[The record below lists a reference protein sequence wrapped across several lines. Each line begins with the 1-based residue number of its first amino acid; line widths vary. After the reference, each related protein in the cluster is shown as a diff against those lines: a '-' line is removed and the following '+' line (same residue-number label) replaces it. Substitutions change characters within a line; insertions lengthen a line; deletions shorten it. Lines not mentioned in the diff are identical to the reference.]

1 MNAKPS
7 EISKASKSPTMMSKT
22 SKPPKLHRPAVIL
35 MAVLGHACTRPAAP
49 EPRADSATA
58 APIRV
63 ASVVAATA
71 SVPRLLP
78 LTGTL
83 KASAESA
90 VAANANGRI
99 SRTLV
104 ERGSVVAKGAP
115 LVILDQRMASL
126 SAAEARANLEGIR
139 SQKQL
144 ADSTCE
150 RNRRLFQRHVITA
163 EEFEKADSTCRVQS
177 HSLAAAESRQ
187 RQATVSLTD
196 ATVRAP
202 FAGVVL
208 ERLVNVGEYVTA
220 NTKIVELVQSDPVRL
235 ELVAGEQDA
244 AAVHVGQAVTFE
256 VKAMPGQ
263 SFTATVRY
271 VAPALREATRDL
283 VFEAVAPNADGR
295 LRPGMFATAWLEVG
309 TESTV
314 VVPRTALWKSGE
326 TIRAFVIKNGH
337 LEERVVHVGRD
348 LEGRTTLKA
357 GVAAG
362 ERIVRE
368 ASGQLKD
375 GSAVVD
381 QG

>member
-1 MNAKPS
+1 
-7 EISKASKSPTMMSKT
+7 
-22 SKPPKLHRPAVIL
+22 V
-35 MAVLGHACTRPAAP
+35 
-49 EPRADSATA
+49 
-58 APIRV
+58 APIKV
-63 ASVVAATA
+63 ASVMVATEP
-71 SVPRLLP
+71 VPRLLP

-99 SRTLV
+99 SRTFV
-104 ERGSVVAKGAP
+104 ERGSVVAKGDP

-144 ADSTCE
+144 ADSTCD

-187 RQATVSLTD
+187 RQAKVSLAD

-208 ERLVNVGEYVTA
+208 ERSVNVGEYVTV
-220 NTKIVELVQSDPVRL
+220 NTKIVELVQNDPLRL
-235 ELVAGEQDA
+235 ELLAGEQDA
-244 AAVHVGQAVTFE
+244 AAIQVGQAVIFE

-263 SFTATVRY
+263 RFTATVRY

-283 VFEAVAPNADGR
+283 VFEAVASNAEGR
-295 LRPGMFATAWLEVG
+295 LKPGMFATAWLQAG

-326 TIRAFVIKNGH
+326 TTRAFVIKNGH

-348 LEGRTTLKA
+348 LDGRTILKA
-357 GVAAG
+357 GVVAG
-362 ERIVRE
+362 ERIVRD
-368 ASGQLKD
+368 ASEQLKD
-375 GSAVVD
+375 GLAVAD

>member
-1 MNAKPS
+1 
-7 EISKASKSPTMMSKT
+7 
-22 SKPPKLHRPAVIL
+22 V
-35 MAVLGHACTRPAAP
+35 
-49 EPRADSATA
+49 
-58 APIRV
+58 APIKV
-63 ASVVAATA
+63 ASVVAATE

-83 KASAESA
+83 KASAQSA

-150 RNRRLFQRHVITA
+150 RNQRLFQRHIITA

-196 ATVRAP
+196 ATIRAP

-220 NTKIVELVQSDPVRL
+220 NTKIVELVQNDPVRL
-235 ELVAGEQDA
+235 ELLAGEQDA
-244 AAVHVGQAVTFE
+244 AAVQVGQAVTFE
-256 VKAMPGQ
+256 VKAIPGQ
-263 SFTATVRY
+263 SFQATVRY

-283 VFEAVAPNADGR
+283 VFEAVASNADGR
-295 LRPGMFATAWLEVG
+295 LKPGMFATAWLQAG

-314 VVPRTALWKSGE
+314 VVPSSALWKSGE
-326 TIRAFVIKNGH
+326 TMRAFVIKDGH

-348 LEGRTTLKA
+348 LDGRTALKA
-357 GVAAG
+357 GVTAG

-375 GSAVVD
+375 GLAVVEE
-381 QG
+381 G

>member
-1 MNAKPS
+1 MNAS
-7 EISKASKSPTMMSKT
+7 SKT
-22 SKPPKLHRPAVIL
+22 SRMSAKLHRPAVVVL
-35 MAVLGHACTRPAAP
+35 AVLGHACTPSASQD
-49 EPRADSATA
+49 PRAESTSV

-63 ASVVAATA
+63 ASVVAA
-71 SVPRLLP
+71 SEVVPRLLP

-83 KASAESA
+83 KASAQSA

-235 ELVAGEQDA
+235 ELIAGEQDA
-244 AAVHVGQAVTFE
+244 AVVQVGQAVSFE
-256 VKAMPGQ
+256 VKALPGQ
-263 SFTATVRY
+263 SFQATVRY

-283 VFEAVAPNADGR
+283 VFEAVAANADGR
-295 LRPGMFATAWLEVG
+295 LKPGMFATAWLQAG
-309 TESTV
+309 TESMV
-314 VVPRTALWKSGE
+314 VVPRSALWKSGE
-326 TIRAFVIKNGH
+326 TMRAFVIKDGH

-348 LEGRTTLKA
+348 LDGRTALKA
-357 GVAAG
+357 GVTAG

-375 GSAVVD
+375 GLAVAD

>member
-1 MNAKPS
+1 MNANTFEK
-7 EISKASKSPTMMSKT
+7 SKLA
-22 SKPPKLHRPAVIL
+22 KLQVLGRSAIGV
-35 MAVLGHACTRPAAP
+35 MAVLGLACAPSAAKAPSVGAAP
-49 EPRADSATA
+49 V
-58 APIRV
+58 APIKV
-63 ASVVAATA
+63 ASVVAATEA
-71 SVPRLLP
+71 VPRLLP

-83 KASAESA
+83 RASAESA
-90 VAANANGRI
+90 VAANANGRV

-163 EEFEKADSTCRVQS
+163 EEFEKADSSCRVQS

-187 RQATVSLTD
+187 RQTTVSLAD

-202 FAGVVL
+202 FAGVVV

-220 NTKIVELVQSDPVRL
+220 NTKIVELVQSDPARL
-235 ELVAGEQDA
+235 ELVAGEEDSG
-244 AAVHVGQAVTFE
+244 AVHVGQAVSFE
-256 VKAMPGQ
+256 VKAIPGQ
-263 SFTATVRY
+263 TFTATVRH

-283 VFEAVAPNADGR
+283 VFEAVAANADGR
-295 LRPGMFATAWLEVG
+295 LKPGMFATAWLQSG
-309 TESTV
+309 TEPTV
-314 VVPRTALWKSGE
+314 VVPSSALLKIGE
-326 TIRAFVIKNGH
+326 TLHAFVIKNGH
-337 LEERVVHVGRD
+337 LDERVVHVGRD

-362 ERIVRE
+362 ERIVRQATE
-368 ASGQLKD
+368 QLKD
-375 GSAVVD
+375 GLAVVD

>member
-1 MNAKPS
+1 MNTKPS
-7 EISKASKSPTMMSKT
+7 EISKSSKRHGS
-22 SKPPKLHRPAVIL
+22 AVFL
-35 MAVLGHACTRPAAP
+35 LAVFGHACTPSAAD
-49 EPRADSATA
+49 RTRGDSATV
-58 APIRV
+58 APIKV
-63 ASVVAATA
+63 ASLVAAA
-71 SVPRLLP
+71 ESVPRLLP

-115 LVILDQRMASL
+115 LAILDQRMASL
-126 SAAEARANLEGIR
+126 SAEEARANLEGIR

-196 ATVRAP
+196 ATIRAP

-208 ERLVNVGEYVTA
+208 ERFVNVGEYVTA
-220 NTKIVELVQSDPVRL
+220 NTKIVELVQNDPVRL

-295 LRPGMFATAWLEVG
+295 MKPGMFATAWLQTG
-309 TESTV
+309 TESVV
-314 VVPRTALWKSGE
+314 VVPQSALWKSGE
-326 TIRAFVIKNGH
+326 TMRAFVIKNGH

-348 LEGRTTLKA
+348 LDGRAILKA
-357 GVAAG
+357 GIAAG

-368 ASGQLKD
+368 TSGQLKD
-375 GSAVVD
+375 GLAVKD
-381 QG
+381 EG

>member
-1 MNAKPS
+1 MNANPFDLSK
-7 EISKASKSPTMMSKT
+7 ISKPRG
-22 SKPPKLHRPAVIL
+22 LGRPAIIV
-35 MAVLGHACTRPAAP
+35 MAVLGHACTPPAAHG
-49 EPRADSATA
+49 PRLDAATA
-58 APIRV
+58 TPIRV
-63 ASVVAATA
+63 ASVAAATE
-71 SVPRLLP
+71 SVPRVIP
-78 LTGTL
+78 VTGTL

-115 LVILDQRMASL
+115 LVVLDQRMASL

-150 RNRRLFQRHVITA
+150 RNRRLFQRHIITA
-163 EEFEKADSTCRVQS
+163 EEFEKADSICQVQS
-177 HSLAAAESRQ
+177 HSLAAAQSRQ

-196 ATVRAP
+196 AIVRAP

-208 ERLVNVGEYVTA
+208 ERLVNVGEYVA
-220 NTKIVELVQSDPVRL
+220 ASTKIVELVQNDPVRL

-244 AAVHVGQAVTFE
+244 AAVRVGQAVTFE

-263 SFTATVRY
+263 SFAATVRY

-283 VFEAVAPNADGR
+283 VFEAISPNADGR
-295 LRPGMFATAWLEVG
+295 LKPGMFATAWLEAG

-314 VVPRTALWKSGE
+314 VVPRSALWKSGE
-326 TIRAFVIKNGH
+326 TMRVFVIKNGH

-348 LEGRTTLKA
+348 LDGRTAVKT

-368 ASGQLKD
+368 PGGQLKD
-375 GSAVVD
+375 GLAAAD

>member
-7 EISKASKSPTMMSKT
+7 EISKTAKF
-22 SKPPKLHRPAVIL
+22 HRSAVVL
-35 MAVLGHACTRPAAP
+35 LAVFGHACTPSAAHS
-49 EPRADSATA
+49 PRVDSAPV
-58 APIRV
+58 APLKV
-63 ASVVAATA
+63 ASVVATTEAVA
-71 SVPRLLP
+71 RLLP

-83 KASAESA
+83 KASAQSA

-104 ERGSVVAKGAP
+104 ERGSVVAKGDP
-115 LVILDQRMASL
+115 LAFLDQRMATL

-150 RNRRLFQRHVITA
+150 RNRRLFERHVITA

-187 RQATVSLTD
+187 RQATVSLAD

-202 FAGVVL
+202 FAGVVV

-220 NTKIVELVQSDPVRL
+220 NTKIVELIQNDPVRL

-244 AAVHVGQAVTFE
+244 AAVHVGQTVIFE
-256 VKAMPGQ
+256 VKAMPGR

-283 VFEAVAPNADGR
+283 VFEAVAANAGGR
-295 LRPGMFATAWLEVG
+295 LKPGMFAAAWLEMG

-314 VVPRTALWKSGE
+314 VVPRSALWKSGE
-326 TIRAFVIKNGH
+326 TLRAFVIKDGH

-348 LEGRTTLKA
+348 LEGRTILKA

-375 GSAVVD
+375 GLAVVD
-381 QG
+381 AG

>member
-7 EISKASKSPTMMSKT
+7 EISKAE
-22 SKPPKLHRPAVIL
+22 KLHHPAVVL
-35 MAVLGHACTRPAAP
+35 LAVFGHACTPSAKHS
-49 EPRADSATA
+49 PRVDSAPVT
-58 APIRV
+58 PIKV
-63 ASVVAATA
+63 ASVVAATE

-83 KASAESA
+83 KASAQSA
-90 VAANANGRI
+90 VAANTNGRI

-144 ADSTCE
+144 ADNSCE
-150 RNRRLFQRHVITA
+150 RNGRLFQRHVITA

-187 RQATVSLTD
+187 RQATVNLTD

-244 AAVHVGQAVTFE
+244 ATVHVGQMVSFE

-263 SFTATVRY
+263 SFSATVRY

-283 VFEAVAPNADGR
+283 VFEAVASNADGR
-295 LRPGMFATAWLEVG
+295 LKPGMFATAWLEVG
-309 TESTV
+309 TEPTV
-314 VVPRTALWKSGE
+314 VVPRSALWRSGE
-326 TIRAFVIKNGH
+326 TTRAFVIKDGH
-337 LEERVVHVGRD
+337 VEERVVHLGRD
-348 LEGRTTLKA
+348 LDGRTTLKA

-375 GSAVVD
+375 GLAVVD
-381 QG
+381 EG

>member
-1 MNAKPS
+1 MNATPS
-7 EISKASKSPTMMSKT
+7 EASKISKAA
-22 SKPPKLHRPAVIL
+22 KLHRRAVIVL
-35 MAVLGHACTRPAAP
+35 ATLGHACTPPAAPGPRPAA
-49 EPRADSATA
+49 AV
-58 APIRV
+58 APIKV
-63 ASVVAATA
+63 ASVMATTA
-71 SVPRLLP
+71 SMPRLIP
-78 LTGTL
+78 MTGTL
-83 KASAESA
+83 RASAESA

-104 ERGSVVAKGAP
+104 ERGSIVAKGAP
-115 LVILDQRMASL
+115 LVVLDQRMASL
-126 SAAEARANLEGIR
+126 SAEEARSNLEGIR

-163 EEFEKADSTCRVQS
+163 EEFEKTDSSCRVQS
-177 HSLAAAESRQ
+177 HALAAAESRQ

-208 ERLVNVGEYVTA
+208 ERLVNVGEYVSA

-235 ELVAGEQDA
+235 ELTAGEQEA
-244 AAVHVGQAVTFE
+244 TAVHVGQVVRFE

-263 SFTATVRY
+263 RFTATVRY

-283 VFEAVAPNADGR
+283 IFEAVAPNADGR
-295 LRPGMFATAWLEVG
+295 LKPGMFATAWLEAG
-309 TESTV
+309 TESAV

-326 TIRAFVIKNGH
+326 TARVFIIKNGH
-337 LEERVVHVGRD
+337 LEERVVHVDRD
-348 LEGRTTLKA
+348 LDERTAIKA

-362 ERIVRE
+362 ERLVRD
-368 ASGQLKD
+368 AGGQLKD
-375 GSAVVD
+375 GLAVVD
-381 QG
+381 EG

>member
-1 MNAKPS
+1 MNANTVRTSTIAKLQNLGRPS
-7 EISKASKSPTMMSKT
+7 PG
-22 SKPPKLHRPAVIL
+22 L
-35 MAVLGHACTRPAAP
+35 MAVLALACTSSTAKGPSV
-49 EPRADSATA
+49 DSAPV
-58 APIRV
+58 APLKV
-63 ASVVAATA
+63 ASVVAATE
-71 SVPRLLP
+71 SVPRLIP

-104 ERGSVVAKGAP
+104 ERGSVVAKGTP

-139 SQKQL
+139 SQKEL

-163 EEFEKADSTCRVQS
+163 EEFERTDSSCRVQN

-187 RQATVSLTD
+187 RQTTVSLSD

-202 FAGVVL
+202 FAGVVV

-220 NTKIVELVQSDPVRL
+220 NTKIVQLVQNDPVRL
-235 ELVAGEQDA
+235 ELTAGEEDA
-244 AAVHVGQAVTFE
+244 ATVHVGQAVTFE

-263 SFTATVRY
+263 TFNATVRY

-283 VFEAVAPNADGR
+283 VFEAVASNADGR
-295 LRPGMFATAWLEVG
+295 LKPGMFATAWLQAG

-314 VVPRTALWKSGE
+314 VVPRLALRKIGE
-326 TIRAFVIKNGH
+326 TVHTFVIKNGH

-348 LEGRTTLKA
+348 LDGRTTLKA

-362 ERIVRE
+362 ERLVRA
-368 ASGQLKD
+368 ASEQLKD
-375 GSAVVD
+375 GLAVVD
-381 QG
+381 EG